1 MQTLTITDAK
11 KNLGKWLKAAAHGED
26 IGIVSGA
33 NIIALRKVSV
43 ESSDYA
49 QREYG
54 VTDKQLDRFA
64 DAMDAQVERLR
75 ASGELEKYRFTP
87 EQLREK
93 VAHHPARGTGKNR
106 RSA

>member
-11 KNLGKWLKAAAHGED
+11 KNLGKWLKAASNGQD

-33 NIIALRKVSV
+33 DIIALRKVSV

-54 VTDKQLDRFA
+54 VTEEQLDRFA
-64 DAMDAQVERLR
+64 DSMDAHIERLR

-93 VAHHPARGTGKNR
+93 IAHHSTRRPGKSR
-106 RSA
+106 QAS

>member
-1 MQTLTITDAK
+1 MQTLTITHAK
-11 KNLGKWLKAAAHGED
+11 QNLGKWLKAAALGED

-33 NIIALRKVSV
+33 DIIALRKVSV

-54 VTDKQLDRFA
+54 VTEKQLDRFA
-64 DAMDAQVERLR
+64 AASEALLDRHR
-75 ASGELEKYRFTP
+75 AAGTLEKYVVDP
-87 EQLREK
+87 AELLEK
-93 VAHHPARGTGKNR
+93 ASHHSPGRTGKSR

>member
-1 MQTLTITDAK
+1 MQTLTITHAK
-11 KNLGKWLKAAAHGED
+11 QNLGKWLKAAASGED

-33 NIIALRKVSV
+33 DIIALRKVSV

-54 VTDKQLDRFA
+54 LTEAELDRFA
-64 DAMDAQVERLR
+64 DASDALYERYR

-93 VAHHPARGTGKNR
+93 IAHHSARRPNKSR

>member
-1 MQTLTITDAK
+1 MHTLTITSAK
-11 KNLGKWLKAAAHGED
+11 QNLGKWLKAAAAGQD

-33 NIIALRKVSV
+33 DIIALRKVPI

-54 VTDKQLDRFA
+54 VTEEQLDRLA
-64 DAMDAQVERLR
+64 DASEALAERLR

-93 VAHHPARGTGKNR
+93 IAHHSVHRPGKNR

>member
-1 MQTLTITDAK
+1 MQTLTITHAK
-11 KNLGKWLKAAAHGED
+11 QNLGKWLKAAAAGQD

-33 NIIALRKVSV
+33 DIIALRKVPI

-49 QREYG
+49 QREYDL
-54 VTDKQLDRFA
+54 TEKDLDRLVA
-64 DAMDAQVERLR
+64 TLDAEIERYR

-93 VAHHPARGTGKNR
+93 IAHHSARRPGKISRPA
-106 RSA
+106 